1 MTEESIRHRDSISP
15 PGIRR
20 LTRRPGSRPRY
31 RLPFSGI
38 ESVTGDRQSRLEPVQ
53 GLRSL
58 GVLPTAQQRFGW
70 EQWPEHVLIVFRKVS
85 CLVSRAAA
93 GVQYRFPA
101 SSSYN
106 RSCAGHSINLP
117 HRHRSRRRGGMSNP
131 FPRLF
136 RSTGYFIHPIR
147 PSYAGKRDRPTGN
160 YRRLMMIASYASRH
174 AWLELLLPGPA
185 PWLLLSLVPSFARC
199 RCLYG
204 RHPCR

>member
-136 RSTGYFIHPIR
+136 RYTGYFM
-147 PSYAGKRDRPTGN
+147 
-160 YRRLMMIASYASRH
+160 RLGCFYLLCR
-174 AWLELLLPGPA
+174 LLLGA
-185 PWLLLSLVPSFARC
+185 GVYMDAILADNNLASVRTRVDADAVVADD
-199 RCLYG
+199 YA
-204 RHPCR
+204 